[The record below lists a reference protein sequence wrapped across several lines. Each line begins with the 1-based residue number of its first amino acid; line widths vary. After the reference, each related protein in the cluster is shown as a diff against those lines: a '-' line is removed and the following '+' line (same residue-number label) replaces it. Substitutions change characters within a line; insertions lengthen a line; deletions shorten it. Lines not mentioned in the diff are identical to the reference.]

1 MSELRLALV
10 LAMSVAIAPFALD
23 AYLPAFPALAA
34 FLGVTVH
41 DVSLSVSVY
50 IGALAIGQLTG
61 GPLADRYG
69 RQLVMLSGLAIFAVV
84 SFCISQIRT
93 LEQLLLL
100 RALQAFSGGWVVV
113 CVPALVRDR
122 VRGVESA
129 KLFSLIGL
137 MMVAAPA
144 LAPAIGGLLLEW
156 QGWSSIF
163 IFLFIYGVLVLLVLK
178 FTVFAKPVTV
188 RVPSAKAAPV
198 SLLRRYLQV
207 LRTPSALRFIF
218 LQASVFSAMM
228 LFVTHAS
235 FIYQEHFSV
244 TTGGFAAL
252 FGANV
257 VVMAIMMALNRMLL
271 GRFAPVALLRGAVTL
286 QGVGLVLLLA
296 SSLLLPVLWMFAPAM
311 MLFVGAIGAISPNAQ
326 SVYMEN
332 FAENGGT
339 AAALMGATQFGLA
352 GLVSAGSN
360 FLPESIASV
369 TLAQAGCVLVALALA
384 WLPCGAKRRAN
395 STEAAR

>member
-23 AYLPAFPALAA
+23 AYLPAFPQMAA

-41 DVSLSVSVY
+41 DISLSVSVY

-69 RQLVMLSGLAIFAVV
+69 RQVVMLVGLAIFAAA
-84 SFCISQIRT
+84 SLFISQTKT
-93 LEQLLLL
+93 LDQLLLL
-100 RALQAFSGGWVVV
+100 RAVQAFSGGWVVV

-122 VRGVESA
+122 VRGIQSA

-137 MMVAAPA
+137 MVVAAPA
-144 LAPAIGGLLLEW
+144 LAPAIGGFLLEW
-156 QGWSSIF
+156 QGWNSIF
-163 IFLFIYGVLVLLVLK
+163 IFLFIYGVLVLAVLK
-178 FTVFAKPVTV
+178 LTVFSAPPPVQF
-188 RVPSAKAAPV
+188 RKADNHHAP
-198 SLLRRYLQV
+198 LWRRYLRV
-207 LRTPSALRFIF
+207 LQTPTALQFIF

-257 VVMAIMMALNRMLL
+257 VVMAVMMTLNRLL
-271 GRFAPVALLRGAVTL
+271 LSHFSPVAILRGAVAL
-286 QGVGLVLLLA
+286 QGIGVLLLLCA
-296 SSLLLPVLWMFAPAM
+296 TQLLPVLWLFAPAM
-311 MLFVGAIGAISPNAQ
+311 MLSIGAIGAISPNAQ
-326 SVYMEN
+326 AVYMEN
-332 FAENGGT
+332 FSENGGT
-339 AAALMGATQFGLA
+339 AAALMGATQFGVA
-352 GLVSAGSN
+352 GLVSAASSL
-360 FLPESIASV
+360 LPKSIEAI
-369 TLAQAGCVLVALALA
+369 TLAQAACVALALLLA
-384 WLPCGAKRRAN
+384 WWPCATKMPFNNDA
-395 STEAAR
+395 TL